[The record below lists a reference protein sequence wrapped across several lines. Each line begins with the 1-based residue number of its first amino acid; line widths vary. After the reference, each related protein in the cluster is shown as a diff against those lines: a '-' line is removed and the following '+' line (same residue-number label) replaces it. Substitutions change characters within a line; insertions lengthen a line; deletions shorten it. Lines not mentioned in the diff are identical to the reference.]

1 MEDTKQLLK
10 DLGSRNNGDVYLGVV
25 GPVRVGKS
33 TFIRK
38 FMEICVLE
46 NITDEDERRRAVDEL
61 PTTGD
66 GKTITTVEPKFVP
79 SNAITLSLDE
89 MNVNVRLVDCVG
101 YIIESASGYL
111 EDGKMRMVQT
121 PWFNEPIPF
130 DDAAKIGTQK
140 VIRDHSTLGIVVFS
154 DGTIND
160 FTVQEYKDAER
171 RVLEEMTALEKPYV
185 IILNSK
191 MPNGDKA
198 KERREELM
206 NQYGVPV
213 LPIDV
218 KNMTRE
224 EASMILKEALYQFP
238 VAGIELSLPTWVAS
252 LDEEHYIRC
261 SLKESIALAMQ
272 EAKIV
277 SDVDKISGV
286 IRENEYVKECV
297 LKSVDT
303 GSGIC
308 VVQIDV
314 VDGLYEKVLN
324 ELVGCEISDKAQLI
338 GILSEYVRAKK
349 DYDLIGEA
357 LKMAMETGYGFA
369 STAMKDYE
377 VGQPEVIRS
386 GNRYGVKVRAKASTY
401 HIIKVDVDTT
411 FEPILGSKEQAEFFQ
426 NYLMAAYDET
436 PLKVLECELFGRK
449 YQDIISQGIS
459 MKLNSLPEPVKIK
472 IQQLLKTISNKG
484 KGNLI
489 AFVF

>member
-1 MEDTKQLLK
+1 MENTKQLLK

-38 FMEICVLE
+38 FMETCVLE
-46 NITDEDERRRAVDEL
+46 NILDEDERKRAIDEL

-66 GKTITTVEPKFVP
+66 GKTITTIEPKFIP
-79 SNAITLSLDE
+79 SNAIGLTLDD
-89 MNVNVRLVDCVG
+89 MKVNIRLVDCVG
-101 YIIESASGYL
+101 FIIEAASGYL

-140 VIRDHSTLGIVVFS
+140 VIKDHSTLGIVVLS

-160 FTVQEYKDAER
+160 FSINDYSDSEK
-171 RVLEEMTALEKPYV
+171 RVFEEMLTLEKPFV
-185 IILNSK
+185 IVLNSK
-191 MPNGDKA
+191 MPNGEQA
-198 KERREELM
+198 KQRKEELSKL
-206 NQYGVPV
+206 YGVPV

-224 EASMILKEALYQFP
+224 EASMILKEALYCFP
-238 VAGIELSLPTWVAS
+238 IAGIELSLPTWVAS
-252 LDEEHYIRC
+252 LDDEHYIKV
-261 SLKESIALAMQ
+261 SLNESIDIAMQ

-277 SDVDKISGV
+277 ADVDKISDV
-286 IRENEYVKECV
+286 IAKNEYVKECSLIEV
-297 LKSVDT
+297 NT
-303 GSGIC
+303 GTGIC

-314 VDGLYEKVLN
+314 IEGLYEKVLN
-324 ELVGCEISDKAQLI
+324 ELVGCEISDKGQLI
-338 GILSEYVRAKK
+338 GILSEYVRAKR

-369 STAMKDYE
+369 STSLKDYKVE
-377 VGQPEVIRS
+377 RPEVIKS
-386 GNRYGVKVRAKASTY
+386 GNRYGVKVKAKTSTY
-401 HIIKVDVDTT
+401 HIIKVDVETS
-411 FEPILGSKEQAEFFQ
+411 FEPILGSKEQAEFFEK
-426 NYLMAAYDET
+426 YLLESYDID
-436 PLKVLECELFGRK
+436 PLKMLDCELFGRK
-449 YQDIISQGIS
+449 YKDIISQGIA
-459 MKLNSLPEPVKIK
+459 MKLNALPEPVKLK
-472 IQQLLKTISNKG
+472 IQQILKTISNKG